1 MGKSRLEQCQSTNE
15 LKYET
20 TLRPLC
26 GNLSELFLFEFTG
39 FLGHILIQSHAVVDL
54 VSYSICTG
62 YLDFL
67 QVPCA
72 SVEHCK
78 AQLSIF
84 AQVDKVGNAWV
95 AGYTESSL
103 DGHTNAG
110 SADVFLMKFDSQGVH
125 QWTRQ
130 RGGERWDEAQG
141 LQADGVRRCLRIFFM
156 EEKHG
161 KTLDPLARSIFRV
174 RWNGI
179 TVCGSIFIFVP
190 LKR

>member
-1 MGKSRLEQCQSTNE
+1 MGKSRLEQCQSTKE

-26 GNLSELFLFEFTG
+26 GNLFEFTG
-39 FLGHILIQSHAVVDL
+39 FLGHVLMQSHAVVDL
-54 VSYSICTG
+54 VSYRSARG
-62 YLDFL
+62 FLDFF
-67 QVPCA
+67 QFPRA

-84 AQVDKVGNAWV
+84 AQVDAVGNAWV
-95 AGYTESSL
+95 AVYTKSSL

-110 SADVFLMKFDSQGVH
+110 RTDVFLMKFDAQGVH

-130 RGGERWDEAQG
+130 RGGKGTEYAYA
-141 LQADGVRRCLRIFFM
+141 LQAVRRGATSFSNLF
-156 EEKHG
+156 HG
-161 KTLDPLARSIFRV
+161 GKALDSLARSMFRI

-179 TVCGSIFIFVP
+179 TVCGSMLIFVP
-190 LKR
+190 